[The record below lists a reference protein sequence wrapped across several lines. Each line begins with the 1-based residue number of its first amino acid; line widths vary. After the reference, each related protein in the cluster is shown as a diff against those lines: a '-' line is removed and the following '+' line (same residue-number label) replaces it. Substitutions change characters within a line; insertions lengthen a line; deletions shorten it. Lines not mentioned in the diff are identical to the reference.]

1 MKVEDSRKI
10 NLSGVTRSK
19 GVSKGTNGGFGNLL
33 VSDSKLDSVSASE
46 RVSAVDT
53 IVSIQEISAES
64 DGKNGA
70 RKRASRML
78 EKLEDIRVGLLLGEI
93 PRSNLEEL
101 SKVVSSTRE
110 NFLDSNLSEIL
121 DDIELRARIELAKL
135 DVNNWLKVVN

>member
-135 DVNNWLKVVN
+135 DVNN